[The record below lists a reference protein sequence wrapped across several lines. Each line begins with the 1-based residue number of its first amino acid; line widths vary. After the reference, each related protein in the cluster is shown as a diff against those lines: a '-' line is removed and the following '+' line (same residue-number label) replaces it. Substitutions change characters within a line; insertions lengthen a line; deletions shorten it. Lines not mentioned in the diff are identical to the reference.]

1 MSDRRWELKPISRE
15 GVAAALQKAHRY
27 RILNDPT
34 AAESI
39 CLDVLAVDPENAEAL
54 VTHVLAITDQLPHGH
69 STDLRRADEAA
80 GRLVVR
86 GAQRIGDADAR
97 EREPRLPLQ
106 PRQLMMVRAAVG
118 CKRWLASG
126 KATTGLLATEC
137 NIKDASLDQSGVVQA
152 DAFPHLSKDV
162 LNVAQGFALAVVA
175 GHTNLLTCVD
185 DAW

>member
-1 MSDRRWELKPISRE
+1 MSDGRWELKAISRE

-80 GRLVVR
+80 GRITDPYRNAYYRGVICERWANGILDR
-86 GAQRIGDADAR
+86 GAPRAGEMAYEWIEKALGHF
-97 EREPRLPLQ
+97 ERAEALRPAGNDEAIL
-106 PRQLMMVRAAVG
+106 
-118 CKRWLASG
+118 RW
-126 KATTGLLATEC
+126 
-137 NIKDASLDQSGVVQA
+137 N
-152 DAFPHLSKDV
+152 
-162 LNVAQGFALAVVA
+162 
-175 GHTNLLTCVD
+175 TCVRLLGRHPEVRPV
-185 DAW
+185 DAEAWEPSLE